1 MPASS
6 RASETPGVVSR
17 RYGEVNRVLVI
28 VLVLN
33 LSVAAAKIAYGA
45 WSGAVSILSDGFHS
59 LTDSASNVIGLIGVR
74 AARQPPDRM
83 HPYGHRKFET
93 LASAAIFV
101 FLLLV
106 LVEVAQTALGRLR
119 AETAPVITR
128 QAFALMIGTL
138 FVNLVVVWYE
148 SRAARR
154 LRSELLLA
162 DSKHTRSDVYTSLA
176 VIVAL
181 VGVRLGW
188 PFLDPLAGLVV
199 AGFIG
204 YAGFSIARETSD
216 ILTDRM
222 VMNEGDVRA
231 VVLGVPEVEGC
242 HEIRTRGSSDHV
254 FLDLHVWFRP
264 DMRLDEAHRLSHV
277 VKDRLMTHF
286 PALVDVIIHIEPP
299 PVGQAGHQPLEARH

>member
-1 MPASS
+1 VTSGKP
-6 RASETPGVVSR
+6 TPGVVLD
-17 RYGEVNRVLVI
+17 RYRDVNRVLVS

-33 LSVAAAKIAYGA
+33 LTIAAAKIVYGA
-45 WSGAVSILSDGFHS
+45 LSGAVSILSDGFHS
-59 LTDSASNVIGLIGVR
+59 LTDSASNIIGLVGVR
-74 AARQPPDRM
+74 AARQPADRL

-93 LASAAIFV
+93 LASGAIFV

-119 AETAPVITR
+119 AETAPTITR
-128 QAFALMIGTL
+128 QAFVLMIGTL
-138 FVNLVVVWYE
+138 VTNLLVVWYE

-154 LRSELLLA
+154 LHSELLLA
-162 DSKHTRSDVYTSLA
+162 DSKHTRSDVYTSVA

-188 PFLDPLAGLVV
+188 PFLDPVAGLVV

-204 YAGFSIARETSD
+204 HAGFSIARATSE
-216 ILTDRM
+216 ILTDHV
-222 VMNEGDVRA
+222 VMNEDDLRA

-277 VKDRLMTHF
+277 VKDRLMAQF
-286 PALVDVIIHIEPP
+286 PALADVIIHIEPTRT
-299 PVGQAGHQPLEARH
+299 AS